1 MAWTFPPTVL
11 PGEVISASNFGNIMR
26 DDLLYLLA
34 RPSRAVIH
42 VPQVTYTTT
51 SSTFTPID
59 AAQLSITLN
68 LAGSA
73 VMIGFSGMARSNVG
87 DVRAAFDVEIDG
99 MRYGDATT
107 EGLCQSLPPIGGN
120 MPNHVQFTVL
130 ATALTPG
137 SHVFRPVWRVPSAGT
152 AALLAGGVA
161 YFSHPVVFWAA
172 EV

>member
-1 MAWTFPPTVL
+1 MAWTIPPTVT
-11 PGEVISASNFGNIMR
+11 PGEVISASGFGNVVR

-34 RPSRAVIH
+34 RPSQAVIH
-42 VPQVTYTTT
+42 VPEATYTT
-51 SSTFTPID
+51 SSSAFTPID

-73 VMIGFSGMARSNVG
+73 VMIGFSGMARSNAS

-99 MRYGDATT
+99 VRYAAATT
-107 EGLCQSLPPIGGN
+107 EGICQSLPPISAN
-120 MPNHVQFTVL
+120 LPNHVQFTVL
-130 ATALTPG
+130 AAGLTPG
-137 SHVFRPVWRVPSAGT
+137 AHVFRPVWRVPNVGT
-152 AALLAGGVA
+152 AGLLAGGVA